1 MATLAPTFRCT
12 LDVVSALSPEQREG
26 LQHPDLMPSTHT
38 SDVLLAC

>member
-26 LQHPDLMPSTHT
+26 LQRPDLMPSTHT